1 MNYLTAVHTDVGI
14 RKKTNQDSAL
24 VMEATTDKG
33 NVLLTVVCD
42 GMGGANAGD
51 IASKTAVEIISQY
64 VVSSY
69 VPTMDAD
76 DILKLVENAITSA
89 NIEIYDMSK
98 KDERLSGMG
107 TTAVVAIV
115 KQNQAYICNIGDS
128 RAYIIGDSLKQITR
142 DHSVVQNLV
151 ESGKLSPEEARV
163 HPKKN
168 VITRALGVEDN
179 VLTDVY
185 SIDFSDKDIILLCT
199 DGLSNYVESKK
210 IFETVKNSALD
221 KITELLICEANNGG
235 GRDNITAAVIS
246 D

>member
-1 MNYLTAVHTDVGI
+1 MRIFAKTDIGKLRTV
-14 RKKTNQDSAL
+14 NQDAYAAKILSDGA
-24 VMEATTDKG
+24 AFA
-33 NVLLTVVCD
+33 VVCD

-107 TTAVVAIV
+107 TTALVAIV

>member
-1 MNYLTAVHTDVGI
+1 MRIFAKTDIGKLRTV
-14 RKKTNQDSAL
+14 NQDAYAAKILSDGA
-24 VMEATTDKG
+24 AFA
-33 NVLLTVVCD
+33 VVCD

>member
-1 MNYLTAVHTDVGI
+1 MRIFAKTDIGKLRTV
-14 RKKTNQDSAL
+14 NQDAYAAKILSDGA
-24 VMEATTDKG
+24 AFA
-33 NVLLTVVCD
+33 VVCD

-210 IFETVKNSALD
+210 IFKTVKNSALD

>member
-1 MNYLTAVHTDVGI
+1 MRIFAKTDIGKLRTV
-14 RKKTNQDSAL
+14 NQDAYAAKILSDGA
-24 VMEATTDKG
+24 AFA
-33 NVLLTVVCD
+33 VVCD

-185 SIDFSDKDIILLCT
+185 SIGFSDKDIILLCT

>member
-1 MNYLTAVHTDVGI
+1 ML
-14 RKKTNQDSAL
+14 
-24 VMEATTDKG
+24 
-33 NVLLTVVCD
+33 
-42 GMGGANAGD
+42 
-51 IASKTAVEIISQY
+51 
-64 VVSSY
+64 
-69 VPTMDAD
+69 
-76 DILKLVENAITSA
+76 
-89 NIEIYDMSK
+89 
-98 KDERLSGMG
+98 
-107 TTAVVAIV
+107 

-235 GRDNITAAVIS
+235 GRDNIKAAVIS